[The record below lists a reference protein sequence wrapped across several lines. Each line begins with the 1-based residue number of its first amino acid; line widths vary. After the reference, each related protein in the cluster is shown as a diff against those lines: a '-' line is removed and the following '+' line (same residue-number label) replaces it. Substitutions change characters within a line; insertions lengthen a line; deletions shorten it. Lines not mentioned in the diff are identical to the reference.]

1 VGVDGRPVPVAVRKT
16 ISFSGGELRV
26 GIEIENLSGRELA
39 LTYGSEWN
47 VLAFPHEF
55 ELHGPAEASLGGGAL
70 LFAPESAHELWT
82 FPLRT
87 LSQSEG
93 GFDIIHQGYC
103 LCPVWVVVLPA
114 NGTKRLS
121 IVLKERHGR

>member
-1 VGVDGRPVPVAVRKT
+1 RKT
-16 ISFSGGELRV
+16 ISSSDGLLRI
-26 GIEIENLSGRELA
+26 GIEIENLSGRALS
-39 LTYGSEWN
+39 LTYGTEWN

-55 ELHGPAEASLGGGAL
+55 GLHGSSGAALGGGAL
-70 LFAPESAHELWT
+70 LFEPEAAAALWS

-103 LCPVWVVVLPA
+103 LCPVWMVVLPA
-114 NGTKRLS
+114 NGAKRLS